1 MVAVRS
7 KRERSPPGYRG
18 SARPRKQRAFNADG
32 RRATK
37 SFVAAEK
44 SKLKNIASKKRG
56 GAVMSVTRRALL
68 KGGTAAAF
76 LAPALIRNAV
86 AAGDP
91 IVVASMY
98 DLSGGLEA
106 AGKPMYDVLN
116 FAVDEMNASGGLLG
130 REIKVVSF
138 DTQTNMQLYAQYAQ
152 EAALKNKVAVVHGGI
167 TSASREVIRP
177 VLDKY
182 KTLYFYDMPYEGGV
196 CDRNIFIDGLT
207 PAHNTEV
214 LVGHGMK
221 NWGKKVYTL
230 AADYNYGQI
239 TADWVKKYVKDG
251 GGEVLGTEFF
261 PLDATNFGSTIS
273 KIQAA
278 KPDWIMTVLVGGG
291 PISFY
296 RQFHAAGLSGK
307 IPIASTTFGGANDQ
321 LVLTPE
327 ESDGVVVAYNY
338 IESLDNPVNK
348 EFLKKFRAKYG
359 ADYPPISDLTMS
371 SYQGMLLWAAGVKKA
386 GTIDRDKMIEALES
400 GITIDGPSGKVTLD
414 PTTHHSIFDVHL
426 AVFKDKKMNLL
437 ETFPQRKPADTAAV
451 CDLKK
456 NPREAKQ
463 YIIKVN

>member
-1 MVAVRS
+1 
-7 KRERSPPGYRG
+7 
-18 SARPRKQRAFNADG
+18 
-32 RRATK
+32 
-37 SFVAAEK
+37 VAAT
-44 SKLKNIASKKRG
+44 
-56 GAVMSVTRRALL
+56 V
-68 KGGTAAAF
+68 F
-76 LAPALIRNAV
+76 APALVRSAA

-116 FAVDEMNASGGLLG
+116 FAVGEMNDSGGLLG
-130 REIKVVSF
+130 RPIKVVSF

-152 EAALKNKVAVVHGGI
+152 EAALKDKVAVVHGGI

-182 KTLYFYDMPYEGGV
+182 KTLYFSDMPYEGGV
-196 CDRNIFIDGLT
+196 CDRNIFIDGVT
-207 PAHNTEV
+207 PAHNTEL
-214 LVGHGMK
+214 LVDYGMK
-221 NWGKKVYTL
+221 TWGKKVYTL

-239 TADWVKKYVKDG
+239 TSDWVKKYVKDG

-278 KPDWIMTVLVGGG
+278 KPDWIMTILVGGG

-307 IPIASTTFGGANDQ
+307 IPIASTTFAGGGE
-321 LVLTPE
+321 LSVLTPE
-327 ESDGVVVAYNY
+327 ESNGVIVAYNY

-348 EFLKKFRAKYG
+348 DFLKRFKAKYG
-359 ADYPPISDLTMS
+359 ADYPPISDLTIA

-386 GTIDRDKMIEALES
+386 GTIDREKVIEALES
-400 GITIDGPSGKVTLD
+400 GISIDAPSGKVAID
-414 PTTHHSIFDVHL
+414 PATHHCIFDVHL
-426 AVFKDKKMNLL
+426 AKVQDKDLQLL
-437 ETFPQRKPADTAAV
+437 QTFPQRQPADTAAV

>member
-1 MVAVRS
+1 MSINR
-7 KRERSPPGYRG
+7 
-18 SARPRKQRAFNADG
+18 RAFLKTG
-32 RRATK
+32 
-37 SFVAAEK
+37 VA
-44 SKLKNIASKKRG
+44 
-56 GAVMSVTRRALL
+56 GAV
-68 KGGTAAAF
+68 F
-76 LAPALIRNAV
+76 APALIKSAA

-98 DLSGGLEA
+98 DLSGGLEGS
-106 AGKPMYDVLN
+106 GKPMYDVLN
-116 FAVDEMNASGGLLG
+116 FAVDEMNAAGGLLG
-130 REIKVVSF
+130 RPVKVVSF

-152 EAALKNKVAVVHGGI
+152 QAALKDKVAVVHGGI

-196 CDRNIFIDGLT
+196 CDRNIFIDGVT
-207 PAHNTEV
+207 PAHNTQV
-214 LVGHGMK
+214 LVEYGMK
-221 NWGKKVYTL
+221 TFGKKVYTL

-307 IPIASTTFGGANDQ
+307 IPVVSTTFGGDNAQ

-327 ESDGVVVAYNY
+327 ESNGIVVAYNY
-338 IESLDNPVNK
+338 LETLDNPVNK
-348 EFLKKFRAKYG
+348 SFLKRFRAKYG
-359 ADYPPISDLTMS
+359 AGYPPISDLTMS

-386 GTIDRDKMIEALES
+386 GSIDRMKVIEALES
-400 GITIDGPSGKVTLD
+400 GISIDAPSGKVTID
-414 PTTHHSIFDVHL
+414 PATHHCIFDVHL
-426 AVFKDKKMNLL
+426 AKMENREWSLIQ
-437 ETFPQRKPADTAAV
+437 TFPQRQPADTAAV

-456 NPREAKQ
+456 NPRDAKQ
-463 YIIKVN
+463 YIIKVD

>member
-1 MVAVRS
+1 MRRRPDRQPENQRS
-7 KRERSPPGYRG
+7 IS
-18 SARPRKQRAFNADG
+18 
-32 RRATK
+32 
-37 SFVAAEK
+37 
-44 SKLKNIASKKRG
+44 I
-56 GAVMSVTRRALL
+56 MSVSRRALL
-68 KGGTAAAF
+68 KSGVAATMF
-76 LAPALIRNAV
+76 APALVRSAA

-116 FAVDEMNASGGLLG
+116 FAVGEMNDSGGLLG
-130 REIKVVSF
+130 RPIKVVSF

-152 EAALKNKVAVVHGGI
+152 EAALKDKVAVVHGGI

-196 CDRNIFIDGLT
+196 CDRNIFIDGVT
-207 PAHNTEV
+207 PAHNTEL
-214 LVGHGMK
+214 LVDYGMK
-221 NWGKKVYTL
+221 TWGKKVYTL

-239 TADWVKKYVKDG
+239 TSDWVKKYVKDG

-278 KPDWIMTVLVGGG
+278 KPDWIMTILVGGG

-307 IPIASTTFGGANDQ
+307 IPIASTTFAGGGE
-321 LVLTPE
+321 LSVLTPE
-327 ESDGVVVAYNY
+327 ESNGVIVAYNY
-338 IESLDNPVNK
+338 IEGLDNPVNK
-348 EFLKKFRAKYG
+348 DFLKRFKAKYG
-359 ADYPPISDLTMS
+359 ADYPPISDLTIA

-386 GTIDRDKMIEALES
+386 GTIDREKVIEALES
-400 GITIDGPSGKVTLD
+400 GISIDAPSGKVAID
-414 PTTHHSIFDVHL
+414 PATHHCIFDVHL
-426 AVFKDKKMNLL
+426 AKVQDKDLQLL
-437 ETFPQRKPADTAAV
+437 QTFPQRQPADTAAV

-456 NPREAKQ
+456 NPHEAKQ

>member
-1 MVAVRS
+1 MGIS
-7 KRERSPPGYRG
+7 
-18 SARPRKQRAFNADG
+18 
-32 RRATK
+32 RRT
-37 SFVAAEK
+37 
-44 SKLKNIASKKRG
+44 LLASG
-56 GAVMSVTRRALL
+56 
-68 KGGTAAAF
+68 AAA
-76 LAPALIRNAV
+76 AICTPAMIRGAA

-116 FAVDEMNASGGLLG
+116 FAIDEMNAAGGLLG

-214 LVGHGMK
+214 LVGHGLK

-239 TADWVKKYVKDG
+239 TSDWVKKYVKDG
-251 GGEVLGTEFF
+251 GGEVLGTEYF

-327 ESDGVVVAYNY
+327 ESDGIVVAYNY

-348 EFLKKFRAKYG
+348 EFLTKFRAKYG

-400 GITIDGPSGKVTLD
+400 GISIDGPSGKVTLD
-414 PTTHHSIFDVHL
+414 PATHHAIFDVHL

>member
-1 MVAVRS
+1 MIMGIS
-7 KRERSPPGYRG
+7 
-18 SARPRKQRAFNADG
+18 
-32 RRATK
+32 
-37 SFVAAEK
+37 
-44 SKLKNIASKKRG
+44 
-56 GAVMSVTRRALL
+56 RRALL
-68 KGGTAAAF
+68 KSGVAATVF
-76 LAPALIRNAV
+76 APALVRHAA

-91 IVVASMY
+91 IVIASMY

-106 AGKPMYDVLN
+106 AGKPMFDVLN
-116 FAVDEMNASGGLLG
+116 FAVSEMNEAGGLLG

-152 EAALKNKVAVVHGGI
+152 EAALKHKVAVVHGGI

-196 CDRNIFIDGLT
+196 CDRNIFIDGVT
-207 PAHNTEV
+207 PAHNTQI
-214 LVGHGMK
+214 LVEHGMK
-221 NWGKKVYTL
+221 TWGKKVYTL

-239 TADWVKKYVKDG
+239 TSDWVKKYVRDG

-278 KPDWIMTVLVGGG
+278 KPDWIMTILVGGG

-296 RQFHAAGLSGK
+296 RQFNAAGLSGK
-307 IPIASTTFGGANDQ
+307 LPIASTTFSGANEQ

-327 ESDGVVVAYNY
+327 ESNGVVVAYNY
-338 IESLDNPVNK
+338 LQTLDNPINK
-348 EFLKKFRAKYG
+348 DFLKRFHAKYG
-359 ADYPPISDLTMS
+359 ADYPPVSDLTMS

-386 GTIDRDKMIEALES
+386 GVLDREKVIEALES
-400 GITIDGPSGKVTLD
+400 GISIDAPSGTVTLD
-414 PTTHHSIFDVHL
+414 PQTHHSIFDVHL
-426 AVFKDKKMNLL
+426 AKMQDKQPVLI

-451 CDLKK
+451 CDLKM

>member
-1 MVAVRS
+1 M
-7 KRERSPPGYRG
+7 K
-18 SARPRKQRAFNADG
+18 
-32 RRATK
+32 
-37 SFVAAEK
+37 
-44 SKLKNIASKKRG
+44 
-56 GAVMSVTRRALL
+56 MSRRALL
-68 KGGTAAAF
+68 KSGVAAGVA
-76 LAPALIRNAV
+76 APALIRS
-86 AAGDP
+86 AAAAADP
-91 IVVASMY
+91 ILVGSMY

-106 AGKPMYDVLN
+106 AGKPMFDVLN
-116 FAVDEMNASGGLLG
+116 FAVSDLNDAGGLLG
-130 REIKVVSF
+130 RPVKVISF

-152 EAALKNKVAVVHGGI
+152 EAALKYHVSVVHGGI

-196 CDRNIFIDGLT
+196 CDRNIFIDGVT

-214 LVGHGMK
+214 LVNYGLK

-239 TADWVKKYVKDG
+239 TSDWIKKYVKDG
-251 GGEVLGTEFF
+251 GGQVLGTEFF
-261 PLDATNFGSTIS
+261 PLDATNFDSTIS

-278 KPDWIMTVLVGGG
+278 KPNWIMTVLVGGG

-307 IPIASTTFGGANDQ
+307 IPIASTTFAGGGE
-321 LVLTPE
+321 LSVLTPA

-348 EFLKKFRAKYG
+348 DFLKRFKMKYG
-359 ADYPPISDLTMS
+359 ADYQPISDLTMA

-386 GTIDRDKMIEALES
+386 GTIDREKLIEALES
-400 GITIDGPSGKVTLD
+400 GISIDGPSGKVTID
-414 PTTHHSIFDVHL
+414 PATHHCIFDVHL
-426 AVFKDKKMNLL
+426 AKTENKQLVLI
-437 ETFPQRKPADTAAV
+437 ETFSQRKPEDTAAV

-456 NPREAKQ
+456 HPHEAKQ
-463 YIIKVN
+463 YIIKVE

>member
-1 MVAVRS
+1 MTMNRRELLTAGAASAVFAPAMIRS
-7 KRERSPPGYRG
+7 
-18 SARPRKQRAFNADG
+18 
-32 RRATK
+32 
-37 SFVAAEK
+37 
-44 SKLKNIASKKRG
+44 
-56 GAVMSVTRRALL
+56 
-68 KGGTAAAF
+68 AAAAG
-76 LAPALIRNAV
+76 APIL
-86 AAGDP
+86 
-91 IVVASMY
+91 VASMY

-106 AGKPMYDVLN
+106 AGKPMFDVLN
-116 FAVDEMNASGGLLG
+116 FAVADMNDAGGLLG
-130 REIKVVSF
+130 RPVKVISF

-152 EAALKNKVAVVHGGI
+152 EAALKDKVSVVHGGI

-177 VLDKY
+177 VLDRY

-196 CDRNIFIDGLT
+196 CDRNIFIDGVT
-207 PAHNTEV
+207 PAHNTQV
-214 LVGHGMK
+214 LVEYGMK

-239 TADWVKKYVKDG
+239 TSDWVKKYVKDG

-307 IPIASTTFGGANDQ
+307 IPIASTTFAGGGE
-321 LVLTPE
+321 LSVLTPE
-327 ESDGVVVAYNY
+327 ESDGVIVAYNY

-348 EFLKKFRAKYG
+348 DFLKRFKAKYG
-359 ADYPPISDLTMS
+359 ADYPPISDLTMA

-386 GTIDRDKMIEALES
+386 GTIDHEKLIEALES
-400 GITIDGPSGKVTLD
+400 GISIDGPSGTVTID
-414 PTTHHSIFDVHL
+414 PATHHCIFDVHL
-426 AVFKDKKMNLL
+426 AKVQNKQLVLL
-437 ETFPQRKPADTAAV
+437 QTFPQRKPEDTAAV